1 MGPGLLLLFSVLC
14 SLLGLAATI
23 ETGPRRGM
31 GPQSSISSGWVGT
44 CGAASQSK
52 EWDPLRGINK

>member
-23 ETGPRRGM
+23 ETGPRRG
-31 GPQSSISSGWVGT
+31 GWAPRVQLAVVGLARAERHLNLKSGT
-44 CGAASQSK
+44 H
-52 EWDPLRGINK
+52 